1 MVIQTFND
9 IQCVYLFYFRHM
21 SSLVKTPKKPGVAHD
36 DLVPRSSP
44 PTARWA
50 VPPVSA
56 MSASSVWPVATTFAA
71 WIFRGVGG
79 RRFLGP
85 FMAMLVNYGTANSGS
100 IEKQ

>member
-1 MVIQTFND
+1 MRFNVS
-9 IQCVYLFYFRHM
+9 IYSILGTCLTTGFHPRSQVLLTI
-21 SSLVKTPKKPGVAHD
+21 SHD

-50 VPPVSA
+50 APPVSA

-85 FMAMLVNYGTANSGS
+85 FKSGRCLVNHGTPNSGS

>member
-1 MVIQTFND
+1 
-9 IQCVYLFYFRHM
+9 M
-21 SSLVKTPKKPGVAHD
+21 SSLVFAQEARLPRLPHD

-56 MSASSVWPVATTFAA
+56 MSASSVWPVATTFAT
-71 WIFRGVGG
+71 WIPAGSAC
-79 RRFLGP
+79 RRWGP
-85 FMAMLVNYGTANSGS
+85 FGTFYVGDVVNHGTPNSGS